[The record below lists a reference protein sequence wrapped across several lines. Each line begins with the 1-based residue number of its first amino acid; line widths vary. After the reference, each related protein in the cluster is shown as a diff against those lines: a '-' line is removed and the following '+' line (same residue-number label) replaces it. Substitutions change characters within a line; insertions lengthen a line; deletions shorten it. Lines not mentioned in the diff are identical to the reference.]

1 MRSQEQE
8 SPLETTLRQM
18 FAREMTSRG
27 RAFVHYKAL
36 RSVEKKSCEC
46 DGLDAEIRFNPE
58 RVRSVMAE
66 VDTES
71 LRKRAC
77 FLCPIGLEENQLTTD
92 WQSPIHSGE
101 EGHYC
106 IRVNPF
112 PIFEEHYTLSAARH
126 ERQAILPHIDDMF
139 ALCREMPH
147 YTLFYN
153 GPHCGASAPD
163 HFHFQAIPRN
173 ALPLQRMCDRGEG
186 TELLRRERETRTY
199 KVKRYAKSA
208 YLVAGKSRTGVK
220 EQFLKIYQSLPVPND
235 DEWEPRMNLVAW
247 YGTTSEEYSLLIIL
261 RRESRPECFFRKGEE
276 QILISPACVEM
287 SGIAI
292 VADAESYKRLT
303 GERLQQI
310 IEEVS
315 LPTEQTERTDNM
327 IRNEQRTLHVG
338 IVSNREIRFRLEGEY
353 LLQENGKRYE
363 GEQTATL
370 EDNQIRFDDGL
381 YESLFFMEQSEKS
394 SFWLHDVTIGIHFH
408 WERKE
413 KQRFAG
419 GLQIIREGSTLT
431 AVNVIGTEDYLQ
443 SVISSEMSAGSHIEL
458 LKAHAVISRSWVLR
472 PLLNP
477 PTASSSCGEDSPT
490 RHIRWYERDAHTHF
504 DVCADDH
511 CQRYQGITRQTS
523 KAVEEAVRATWGE
536 VLTYNDKICDA
547 RFYKSC
553 GGATERFEHCWAE
566 EKHPYLRP
574 IRDAKTNILPDLTQ
588 EGEAEMWILS
598 SPEAFCNTKDNA
610 ILSQVLN
617 NYDQETQ
624 DFYRWQVHYTQK
636 EISELIHK
644 KSGIDFGTIEDLR
657 PVKRGESGRIY
668 ELEIVGSKRR
678 MTIGKELEI
687 RKWLS
692 TSHLY
697 SSAFIAE
704 KETNAE
710 GKTQGFTL
718 HGAGWGHGVGLCQI
732 GAAVMATQGYD
743 YRQILAHY
751 FPGAMLKKI

>member
-1 MRSQEQE
+1 MRDQTQE
-8 SPLETTLRQM
+8 SPLETTLKQM

-27 RAFVHYKAL
+27 RAFVHYEAL
-36 RSVEKKSCEC
+36 QRIEKKICDC
-46 DGLDAEIRFNPE
+46 DGLSAEIRFNPE

-66 VDTES
+66 VDAES

-77 FLCPIGLEENQLTTD
+77 FLCPTGLEENQLTTD
-92 WQSPIHSGE
+92 WQSPFREGD

-106 IRVNPF
+106 LRVNPY
-112 PIFEEHYTLSAARH
+112 PIFEEHYTLSAFRH
-126 ERQAILPHIDDMF
+126 ERQAILPHIDDLF

-147 YTLFYN
+147 YTIFYN

-163 HFHFQAIPRN
+163 HFHFQAIP
-173 ALPLQRMCDRGEG
+173 ADSLPLQRMCDRGEG
-186 TELLRRERETRTY
+186 TDLLTSLKGTKTY
-199 KVKRYAKSA
+199 KVQRYAKSA
-208 YLVAGKSRTGVK
+208 YLVTGKSQTEVK
-220 EQFLKIYQSLPVPND
+220 EQFLKIYRLLPVPNNE
-235 DEWEPRMNLVAW
+235 EWEPRMNLVAW
-247 YGTTSEEYSLLIIL
+247 YNTSQDEYKLLIIL
-261 RRESRPECFFRKGEE
+261 RKESRPECFFRTGEE
-276 QILISPACVEM
+276 QILVSPACVEM

-292 VADAESYKRLT
+292 VADARSYERLT
-303 GERLQQI
+303 GERLREI

-315 LPTEQTERTDNM
+315 LPAEQTEKTDSM
-327 IRNEQRTLHVG
+327 IRNEQKTLHVG
-338 IVSNREIRFRLEGEY
+338 IVSNQDIRFRLEGIY
-353 LLQENGKRYE
+353 LLQENGRHYQ
-363 GEQTATL
+363 GEQTAAL
-370 EDNQIRFDDGL
+370 ENGQVRFDGGL
-381 YESLFFMEQSEKS
+381 YDSLLFTGEDCEP
-394 SFWLHDVTIGIHFH
+394 SFLLHDVVIGIHFH

-413 KQRFAG
+413 EQRFEG
-419 GLQIIREGSTLT
+419 GLQIIAEGDKLT
-431 AVNVIGTEDYLQ
+431 AVNVIGTEDYLR
-443 SVISSEMSAGSHIEL
+443 SVISSEMSASSHIEL

-477 PTASSSCGEDSPT
+477 PAASSSCGEDSPT

-523 KAVEEAVRATWGE
+523 KAVDEAVRETWGE
-536 VLTYNDKICDA
+536 VLTYNGKICDA

-566 EKHPYLRP
+566 EEHPYLRP
-574 IRDAKTNILPDLTQ
+574 IRDAKTSVLPDLTQ
-588 EGEAEMWILS
+588 EEEAEKWILS

-624 DFYRWQVHYTQK
+624 DFYRWQVHYTQ
-636 EISELIHK
+636 EELSKLVHER
-644 KSGIDFGTIEDLR
+644 SGIDFGTIEELR

-668 ELEIVGSKRR
+668 ELEITGSKRR

-692 TSHLY
+692 PSHLY
-697 SSAFIAE
+697 SSAFVVQ
-704 KETNAE
+704 KETDAE

-718 HGAGWGHGVGLCQI
+718 HGAGWGHGAGLCQI
-732 GAAVMATQGYD
+732 GAAVMATEGYS
-743 YRQILAHY
+743 YKEILAHY
-751 FPGAMLKKI
+751 FPGATLKKI

>member
-1 MRSQEQE
+1 MRNREQE

-27 RAFVHYKAL
+27 RAFVHYNAL

-71 LRKRAC
+71 LRKRVC
-77 FLCPIGLEENQLTTD
+77 FLCPTGIEENQLTTD
-92 WQSPIHSGE
+92 WQSPLHSGE

-139 ALCREMPH
+139 ALCKEMPH
-147 YTLFYN
+147 HTIFYN

-163 HFHFQAIPRN
+163 HFHFQAIPLN
-173 ALPLQRMCDRGEG
+173 TLPLQRMCDRREG
-186 TELLRRERETRTY
+186 TELLRTEGETRTY
-199 KVKRYAKSA
+199 KVRKYAKSA
-208 YLVAGKSRTGVK
+208 YLVTGKSRTEVK
-220 EQFLKIYQSLPVPND
+220 EQFLKIYQSLPAPND

-247 YGTTSEEYSLLIIL
+247 YGTTNEEYNLLIIL

-303 GERLQQI
+303 GERLKHI

-315 LPTEQTERTDNM
+315 LPTEQTDNM

-338 IVSNREIRFRLEGEY
+338 VVSNREIRFRLEGEY
-353 LLQENGKRYE
+353 LLQENGKGYK

-381 YESLFFMEQSEKS
+381 YENLSFMEQGEGA
-394 SFWLHDVTIGIHFH
+394 SFLLHDVTIGIHFH

-413 KQRFAG
+413 EQRFAG
-419 GLQIIREGSTLT
+419 GLQIIREGNTLT
-431 AVNVIGTEDYLQ
+431 AVNIIGTEDYLQ
-443 SVISSEMSAGSHIEL
+443 SVISSEMSADSHIEL

-477 PTASSSCGEDSPT
+477 PAASSSCGEDSPT

-523 KAVEEAVRATWGE
+523 RAVEEAVLATWGE
-536 VLTYNDKICDA
+536 VLTYDEKICDA

-574 IRDAKTNILPDLTQ
+574 IRDARTNILPDLTQ
-588 EGEAEMWILS
+588 EEEAGKWILS
-598 SPEAFCNTKDNA
+598 FPEAFCNTKDKT

-624 DFYRWQVHYTQK
+624 DFYRWQVHYTQE
-636 EISELIHK
+636 EISELIHER
-644 KSGIDFGTIEDLR
+644 SGIDFGTIEDLR

-692 TSHLY
+692 SSHLY
-697 SSAFIAE
+697 SSAFIVK
-704 KETNAE
+704 KETDAE

-751 FPGAMLKKI
+751 FPGATLKKI